1 MKIYVYYI
9 LYIILYYI
17 AISDYIILYIICSVY
32 EKELS
37 RSHFSLGIVCPHLS
51 AGGDWTSYL
60 ILKNGEDW
68 QDLNF

>member
-17 AISDYIILYIICSVY
+17 TLLYQIILYIICSVY